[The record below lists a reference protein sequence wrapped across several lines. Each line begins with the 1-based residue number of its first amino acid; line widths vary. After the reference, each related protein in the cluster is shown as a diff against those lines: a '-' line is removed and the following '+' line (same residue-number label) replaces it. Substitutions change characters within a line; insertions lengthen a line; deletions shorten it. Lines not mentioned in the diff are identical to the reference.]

1 MFDFVIIW
9 VKCMCDCVSVG
20 GFQQR
25 QWDIWNE
32 RIGAS
37 PPHNGNSFQCLVI
50 SMPPASAL
58 QCFSVSAA
66 SPAFSKSRLTSP
78 GG

>member
-1 MFDFVIIW
+1 MFDSVIIW
-9 VKCMCDCVSVG
+9 VKCRCDCISVG
-20 GFQQR
+20 RFQQR
-25 QWDIWNE
+25 QFDLWNE

-37 PPHNGNSFQCLVI
+37 PPHNGNSFQCFFL
-50 SMPPASAL
+50 SSA
-58 QCFSVSAA
+58 FSVSAA